1 MDAQPLLI
9 SQEVVITAGISLI
22 IFLIGALGTI
32 AAISA
37 RMLLSRFDTKIE
49 TCHAGLISEVRHLIE
64 HGKETRDIAIQA
76 HNNLTDHI
84 KGFHAK

>member
-32 AAISA
+32 AAIA
-37 RMLLSRFDTKIE
+37 AKMLLSRFDTKIE
-49 TCHAGLISEVRHLIE
+49 TCHAGLVSEVRHLIDYG
-64 HGKETRDIAIQA
+64 HETRKIAIEA
-76 HNNLTDHI
+76 HEHMHNHVKD
-84 KGFHAK
+84 FHTK